1 MVGADR
7 FNRDSPGGRELFA
20 LFARMVSLPPLGQVG
35 RPPHA
40 AVLRAVLDLFRAD
53 AAWVGFWVSPHELRR
68 YRLVAGDA
76 GREVHEDVLDPGP
89 NDGAL
94 RRALRQGSALIAHP
108 GKGFDTSVEGFPERD
123 TRSALF
129 VGLRMRDEPPAVL
142 ALHRFGDEPFGDAER
157 ELADEVAPLVS
168 TAVDNLRRFVR
179 AEELSIT
186 DGLTGVYNYRYLRA
200 ALDREVARAKRY
212 REDFAII
219 MLDVDHLKEYNDAH
233 GHLQGSEVLRR
244 LAHIALGELR
254 ATDILAKY
262 GGDEFVIIM
271 SQTRRDGARVLA
283 ERIRSAVSS
292 HGFPGEENGKKIT
305 TSMGIAQFP
314 DDGETTRSL
323 LEAAD
328 QALYAAKR
336 TGRNRV
342 AAGAPGSGGS

>member
-1 MVGADR
+1 MVDGDRVSLDPKDRGAV
-7 FNRDSPGGRELFA
+7 FA
-20 LFARMVSLPPLGQVG
+20 LLARMVSLPPLGQIG

-40 AVLRAVLDLFRAD
+40 TVLRTVIELFRAE

-68 YRLVAGDA
+68 YRLLAGEA

-94 RRALRQGSALIAHP
+94 RRSLRQGHAVITAP
-108 GKGFDTSVEGFPERD
+108 GASFDPAVEGYPERD

-142 ALHRFGDEPFGDAER
+142 SLHRFASGPFGDADR
-157 ELADEVAPLVS
+157 ELAEDAAPLIS
-168 TAVDNLRRFVR
+168 TAVDNLRRFSR

-186 DGLTGVYNYRYLRA
+186 DGLTGVYNYRYLTS

-244 LAHIALGELR
+244 LAHIVLGELR

-271 SQTRRDGARVLA
+271 SQTRREGARVLA
-283 ERIRSAVSS
+283 ERVRAAVSE
-292 HGFPGEENGKKIT
+292 HGFPGDTHGKRIT

-328 QALYAAKR
+328 RALYAAKR

-342 AAGAPGSGGS
+342 AAGVPESEGS